1 MSQYAWVLPL
11 AVPENWS
18 DLSQPHP
25 LVLLMNCKAE
35 KERATCFLY
44 PWLRSP
50 KICFLYFW
58 VPFMVLL
65 QNIKWQEEGVFF
77 PCFLLNSFNLF
88 FSFSLTVLEFKKLF
102 WHLMLPVLTPAI
114 GAVYN
119 CALNINLIFTSL
131 A

>member
-1 MSQYAWVLPL
+1 MLECCHLLFLKTGVIYLSHTPWSYWWIAKQRKKGQPAFFTLDWEVQRSVFFISEYPL
-11 AVPENWS
+11 WS
-18 DLSQPHP
+18 CYRILSDKKK
-25 LVLLMNCKAE
+25 V
-35 KERATCFLY
+35 F
-44 PWLRSP
+44 
-50 KICFLYFW
+50 
-58 VPFMVLL
+58 
-65 QNIKWQEEGVFF
+65 FF